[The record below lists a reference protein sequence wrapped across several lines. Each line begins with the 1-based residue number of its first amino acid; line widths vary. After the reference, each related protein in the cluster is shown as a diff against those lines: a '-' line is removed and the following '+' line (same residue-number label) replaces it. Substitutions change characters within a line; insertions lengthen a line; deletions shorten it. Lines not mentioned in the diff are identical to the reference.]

1 MRIRQKI
8 MSKIQNKSRRFIPS
22 FVFKHDVNR
31 PKNKHKI
38 KSEKKNNKIVI
49 CAIIFIKLN
58 EMLSVFCAAV
68 IRKKKIIFFN
78 FMFNKIVIKPTI

>member
-38 KSEKKNNKIVI
+38 KSEKNNKIVI

-68 IRKKKIIFFN
+68 IRKKKSSFSTSCST
-78 FMFNKIVIKPTI
+78 KL